1 MLDVFYGEKTCMRA
15 WRAKLLFMMIVYFA
29 GFATAIYTLVPAQDN
44 EQYADSESGIIESS
58 ESSAVKAQQF
68 KQFADAG
75 FAKFLSFAEEKT
87 IVAGRFVK
95 QKLAERRQR
104 SEE

>member
-29 GFATAIYTLVPAQDN
+29 GFATAIYTLAPAQNN
-44 EQYADSESGIIESS
+44 EQYADSESGFIEGHNP
-58 ESSAVKAQQF
+58 SALRAG
-68 KQFADAG
+68 QFAQVANAG

-87 IVAGRFVK
+87 ILAGRFLK
-95 QKLAERRQR
+95 QKL
-104 SEE
+104 SEQSQKSEK